1 MFREQDFVLYEVSIE
16 VLTVLTA
23 NELMC
28 IAVSPEVTKIG
39 PLEKKSRKKN
49 LFVGRYFLFI
59 WKNMSEGIFKNL
71 LFHRNVLQMSR
82 DCFW

>member
-1 MFREQDFVLYEVSIE
+1 MFREQDFVLYEASIE

-39 PLEKKSRKKN
+39 PLEKKSRKKKS
-49 LFVGRYFLFI
+49 LCREV
-59 WKNMSEGIFKNL
+59 L
-71 LFHRNVLQMSR
+71 LIYLEKYV
-82 DCFW
+82 